1 MSVRSFSKVPT
12 EAQLPAVALAMQ
24 AVRAAANSIA
34 NAVAYAVAKSA
45 AARRARA
52 TSALCP
58 EMPETL

>member
-34 NAVAYAVAKSA
+34 NAIAD
-45 AARRARA
+45 ARQGQRQQ
-52 TSALCP
+52 
-58 EMPETL
+58 